1 MTTTAK
7 TALAG
12 AVLLNLPALIGV
24 GHLAGNEL
32 MASGAALAL
41 IGASLGLLVGWS
53 LTGDRHETIE
63 LPSMLPAMVEADER
77 LAA

>member
-12 AVLLNLPALIGV
+12 AVLLNLPVLLGV
-24 GHLAGNEL
+24 GHLAGDAL
-32 MASGAALAL
+32 MASGAALAA
-41 IGASLGLLVGWS
+41 IGAALGLLVGWS

-63 LPSMLPAMVEADER
+63 LPAMLPAMVAADER